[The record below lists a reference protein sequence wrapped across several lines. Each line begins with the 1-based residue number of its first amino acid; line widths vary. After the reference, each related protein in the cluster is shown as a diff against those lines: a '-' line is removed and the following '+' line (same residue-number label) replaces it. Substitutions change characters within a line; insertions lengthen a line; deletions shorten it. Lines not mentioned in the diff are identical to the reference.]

1 MKMFANLPSRS
12 LTALVALFLV
22 PAFPDDAPA
31 DVPYKVYAQRLLN
44 ALPSGSAVRPDLEKY
59 LEALVNRERRR
70 RGRRALRS
78 SDSVRMAAR
87 GQAAEM
93 IHGNF
98 VGHHTRG
105 GFDFGDR
112 FRTYMPRFEGLRGE
126 NAARDRQG
134 GNSDKRK
141 AERIFRQWLGSRGH
155 LRNLI
160 RADYSYFST
169 GVIEVGGH
177 VYAVQLF
184 WERPRPKSS
193 SNFLV
198 ID

>member
-12 LTALVALFLV
+12 LTALVALFLM

-93 IHGNF
+93 IDLVARSNGQNGRGKSELHDFHF
-98 VGHHTRG
+98 VLFPSHR
-105 GFDFGDR
+105 
-112 FRTYMPRFEGLRGE
+112 
-126 NAARDRQG
+126 
-134 GNSDKRK
+134 
-141 AERIFRQWLGSRGH
+141 
-155 LRNLI
+155 RNT
-160 RADYSYFST
+160 AD
-169 GVIEVGGH
+169 
-177 VYAVQLF
+177 
-184 WERPRPKSS
+184 
-193 SNFLV
+193 
-198 ID
+198 